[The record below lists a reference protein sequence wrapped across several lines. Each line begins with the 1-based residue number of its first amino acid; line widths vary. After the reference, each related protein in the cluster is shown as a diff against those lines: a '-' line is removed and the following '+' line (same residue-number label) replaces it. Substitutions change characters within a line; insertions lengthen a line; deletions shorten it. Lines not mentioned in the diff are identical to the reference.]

1 MSAFPAVQAAPSF
14 SSSFPVPLRGAPD
27 MCCLIP
33 QAIDQDPYFRMT
45 RDIAPRLGLRKP
57 ALIHSRFFPAL
68 QGHKTK
74 MSASAMAGAVPTGIF
89 VTDSAKV
96 IRDKVNRHAF
106 SGGQDT
112 AEKQRALGADLEVD
126 VSYEYLRFFLEDDE
140 ELARIGADYKAGR
153 MLTGEVKA
161 KLVSVLA
168 PMVEAHQARR
178 AAVTPEVVARFM
190 KVRPLEVSVKK
201 PAVAADAAAAP
212 SPAV

>member
-1 MSAFPAVQAAPSF
+1 
-14 SSSFPVPLRGAPD
+14 
-27 MCCLIP
+27 
-33 QAIDQDPYFRMT
+33 MT

-89 VTDSAKV
+89 VTDSAKA

-112 AEKQRALGADLEVD
+112 ADKQRALGADLEVD
-126 VSYEYLRFFLEDDE
+126 VSYEYLRFFLEDDD

-161 KLVSVLA
+161 RLVAVLA

-190 KVRPLEVSVKK
+190 AVRALEVGVKRPAGAGPAGPAGSGEA
-201 PAVAADAAAAP
+201 PAV
-212 SPAV
+212 